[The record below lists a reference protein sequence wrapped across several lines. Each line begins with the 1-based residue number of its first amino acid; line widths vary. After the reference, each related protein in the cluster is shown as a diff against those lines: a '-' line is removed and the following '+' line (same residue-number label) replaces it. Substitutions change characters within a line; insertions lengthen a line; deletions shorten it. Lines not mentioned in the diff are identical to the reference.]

1 MGQNKDEGFTNA
13 EIINHTIIIRD
24 NNNVQLC
31 FTLNSVYSFEKYV
44 WEQRSFITNTE
55 LNDDAKRH

>member
-13 EIINHTIIIRD
+13 EIINNTIIIRD

-44 WEQRSFITNTE
+44 
-55 LNDDAKRH
+55 